1 MGSSLPNEQNMYS
14 LLQNNE
20 DTFRLLTDTVPAGIF
35 VIQGNR
41 YRYVNKYFTNIT
53 GYRFSELAEMD
64 FLELVHPH
72 SQTEVRENMTRL
84 LNRPGQ
90 VRHDIRI
97 APKDGSECWM
107 DISANV
113 FQWDDK
119 PAILCAAYDITHR
132 IKLQS
137 ILMQSEQNFRHLA
150 DTAPS
155 LIFVVSNGRLLYINK
170 AYAEQTGYSEQECLK
185 MEPWQF
191 FHPEY
196 QDMIRGM
203 SEVRMQE
210 TFPFGRYQTRM
221 VRKNGEEA
229 WADFTL
235 SKIMFNND
243 PAILGVAMDITQHRQ
258 ALDEV
263 EYLSYHDKL
272 TGLYNRAYLEDRA
285 NSDHSI
291 PLSIIIGDVNG
302 LKMVNDAF
310 GHQAGDQMLKQVAR
324 VLTANC
330 GNQGIAARWGG
341 DEFIVMLP
349 GSTKDTARTICRI
362 IYDDCSQLSDFPV
375 PMSISLG
382 TATRDNLDTSIEQ
395 LFKEAEDLMYRHK
408 LTEIRSA
415 RSSFI
420 NSLQETLR
428 VRSHETLEHT
438 ERLHDIVL
446 MLGHSL
452 GLSPE
457 DINNLTLLAALH
469 DIGKIAVP
477 NNILDKPDRLAA
489 EEWEMIK
496 KHPEIGYRITLS
508 DPELASI
515 AEGILN
521 HHERW
526 DGKGYPLGTRGE
538 EIPLMSRILT
548 LADAYDV
555 MTSGRPYRPS
565 ISSEAA
571 CQEIMACAGSQ
582 FDPQLADLF
591 VKLIRTHAG

>member
-1 MGSSLPNEQNMYS
+1 MGRSLPNNQTLNTM
-14 LLQNNE
+14 LQDNE
-20 DTFRLLTDTVPAGIF
+20 NTFRVMTDSIPACVF
-35 VIQGNR
+35 VVQGGR
-41 YRYVNKYFTNIT
+41 FRYVNNIFTDIT
-53 GYRFSELAEMD
+53 GYHFSELADMD
-64 FLELVHPH
+64 FLDLVHPH
-72 SQTEVRENMTRL
+72 FQALVRDSITKLFAGLGQT
-84 LNRPGQ
+84 
-90 VRHDIRI
+90 RHDIRI
-97 APKDGSECWM
+97 VPKDATECWI
-107 DISANV
+107 DISACV
-113 FQWDDK
+113 FQWNGQ
-119 PAILCAAYDITHR
+119 PAILATASDITRRMLLHDDL
-132 IKLQS
+132 I
-137 ILMQSEQNFRHLA
+137 QSERNFRQLA
-150 DTAPS
+150 DTAPG
-155 LIFVVSNGRLLYINK
+155 LIFVVSNGSLLYINE
-170 AYAEQTGYSEQECLK
+170 AFVEQTGYSEQECLE

-196 QDMIRGM
+196 HDMIRGM
-203 SEVRMQE
+203 SAVSLQE

-221 VRKNGEEA
+221 IRKNGEEA
-229 WADFTL
+229 WADFAL
-235 SKIMFNND
+235 GKITFNHG
-243 PAILGVAMDITQHRQ
+243 PAILGVAMDITQRRQ
-258 ALDEV
+258 ALDEI

-285 NSDHSI
+285 NRDHSL

-310 GHQAGDQMLKQVAR
+310 GHQAGDEMLKQVAR
-324 VLTANC
+324 ILTANC
-330 GNQGIAARWGG
+330 GDQGIAARWGG

-349 GSTKDTARTICRI
+349 GNTRETARAICSV
-362 IYDDCSQLSDFPV
+362 IYEDCSQLRDFPIQ
-375 PMSISLG
+375 MSISLG
-382 TATRDNLDTSIEQ
+382 TATRYSLEKSIEQ

-408 LTEIRSA
+408 LTEIRSM

-452 GLSPE
+452 SLPPE

-477 NNILDKPDRLAA
+477 NSILDKPDRLAA
-489 EEWEMIK
+489 EEWEIIK
-496 KHPEIGYRITLS
+496 KHPEIGYRIALS

-526 DGKGYPLGTRGE
+526 DGRGYPLGTQGE
-538 EIPLMSRILT
+538 EIPLISRILS

-565 ISSEAA
+565 MTSEAA
-571 CQEIMACAGSQ
+571 CDEIIACAGSQ
-582 FDPQLADLF
+582 FDPMLAHVF
-591 VKLIRTHAG
+591 VRLIRMHAS